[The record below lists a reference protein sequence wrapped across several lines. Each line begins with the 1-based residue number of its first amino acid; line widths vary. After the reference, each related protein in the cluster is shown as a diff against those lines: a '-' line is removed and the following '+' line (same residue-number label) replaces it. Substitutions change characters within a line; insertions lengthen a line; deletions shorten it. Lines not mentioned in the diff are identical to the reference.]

1 MRNRGDYAEPFRIKS
16 VEPIRMTTR
25 DYRAAKI
32 AEAQYNL
39 FSLDSDDVYID
50 LLTDS
55 GTGAMSDA
63 QWAAIMTGD
72 EAYAGSRSYHKLRE
86 SVKDTFGYEYM
97 LPVHQGRGAEQVLM
111 AMMVKQGDIIPGNMH
126 FDTTIGHI
134 LLKGGVPLDLVAA
147 KGYEISSD
155 EPFKGD
161 IDLAELEKVL
171 SEQGDKVP
179 FVLMTITCNSNGG
192 QPVSMA
198 NIKEASRISRK
209 YGKLMFFDCARFAEN
224 SCFIK
229 MREKGY
235 SEKSVLEIARET
247 FGYGDGCMMSS
258 KKDGLV
264 NIGGLLCFKDQ
275 ELYRKA
281 WEYEIPYE
289 GFITY
294 GGMAGRDM
302 AALAQGL
309 REVVQFDYLEDRL
322 GQVAYLAGLLSEI
335 GVPVIL
341 PSGGHGVFV
350 DAKAYLPHIPQ
361 VNFPAQALGVEL
373 YIEGGVRGVELGS
386 CAFGHTDPETGL
398 EVPHK
403 LELLRLAIPRRTYTD
418 RHMQM
423 VAKAFERIEA
433 RKGSIAGYKIVWQ
446 AEVLRH
452 FTAKFAKIDE

>member
-1 MRNRGDYAEPFRIKS
+1 MRNRADYAEPFRIKTI
-16 VEPIRMTTR
+16 EPIKMTTR
-25 DYRAAKI
+25 EYRSRKI
-32 AEAQYNL
+32 AEAKYNL
-39 FSLDSDDVYID
+39 FGLDSDDVYID

-72 EAYAGSRSYHKLRE
+72 EAYAGSRSYIKLRE
-86 SVKDTFGYEYM
+86 SVKHIFGYEHM
-97 LPVHQGRGAEQVLM
+97 LPVHQGRGAEQVFM
-111 AMMVKQGDIIPGNMH
+111 AMMVKPGDVIPGNMH

-147 KGYEISSD
+147 KGYEIDSAD
-155 EPFKGD
+155 PFKGD
-161 IDLAELEKVL
+161 IDLVELERTL
-171 SEQGDKVP
+171 SEQGGKVP

-198 NIKEASRISRK
+198 NIREASRLCRK
-209 YGKLMFFDCARFAEN
+209 YGKPMFFDCARFAEN

-229 MREKGY
+229 MREEGY
-235 SEKSVLEIARET
+235 SGKSILEIARET

-264 NIGGLLCFKDQ
+264 NIGGLLCFRD
-275 ELYRKA
+275 EALYKRA

-309 REVVQFDYLEDRL
+309 LEVVEFDYLEDRL
-322 GQVAYLAGLLSEI
+322 GQVAYLAGMLKDR
-335 GVPVIL
+335 GVPIIM
-341 PSGGHGVFV
+341 PPGGHGVFV
-350 DAKAYLPHIPQ
+350 DAKALLPHIPQ
-361 VNFPAQALGVEL
+361 TQFPAQALGVEL
-373 YIEGGVRGVELGS
+373 YIEAGVRGVELGS
-386 CAFGHTDPETGL
+386 CAFGHRDPVTG
-398 EVPHK
+398 EEIPHK

-418 RHMQM
+418 RHMAL
-423 VAKAFERIEA
+423 VARAFDGIAA
-433 RKGSIAGYKIVWQ
+433 RKDRIKGYRISWQ

-452 FTAKFAKIDE
+452 FTAKFEIA